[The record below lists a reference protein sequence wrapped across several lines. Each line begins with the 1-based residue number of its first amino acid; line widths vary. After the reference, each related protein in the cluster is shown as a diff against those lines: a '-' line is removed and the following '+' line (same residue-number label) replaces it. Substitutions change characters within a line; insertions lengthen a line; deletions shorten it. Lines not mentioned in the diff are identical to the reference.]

1 MLQGAI
7 YAALALILAARFGKG
22 GNALR
27 IGTIVYGAWLCVVG
41 TFTLGLTASIASAT
55 TVMAAL
61 VELAAG
67 VLLIVFMVQKDG
79 VAWFS
84 RPRHSVQQGRG

>member
-1 MLQGAI
+1 MLWGVI
-7 YAALALILAARFGKG
+7 YAALAPVFAARFGKG

-27 IGTIVYGAWLCVVG
+27 IGTVAYGAWLCVVG
-41 TFTLGLTASIASAT
+41 TFTLGLTVSIAPAII
-55 TVMAAL
+55 VMTAL

-67 VLLIVFMVQKDG
+67 VPLIVFMVRKDG

-84 RPRHSVQQGRG
+84 RPRH